1 MSARPVLMWF
11 RRDLRL
17 QDNTAL
23 NTALESGAPVL
34 PVFVLDPA
42 LLRGERFSSRRLAFM
57 LEGLRALDADLQG
70 VGGRLVVLRGA
81 PHEAITAY
89 AREVNASAVYANA
102 DYSPYATA
110 RDERVSRALG
120 LPLILTPDELAHA
133 PGTIR
138 KQDGGLYTVFTPF
151 RRAWS
156 AVPYPAPH
164 TVQATG
170 RVLAA
175 DDAPPLPTLAEVLP
189 GVQARLPIAAG
200 SAPAQRRLAAFA
212 AGPLLEYANSRNRL
226 IADPFD
232 GGATLLGAP
241 EGTSYLSPYI
251 RFGMLSVRE
260 CLAAADA
267 ARAGARTATAQQS
280 VDAWVSELAWR
291 EFYAH
296 ILHFHPRVLDVS
308 YRAEFERVDWRTDDD
323 ALSRWREGHTGYPVV
338 DAAMRQMN
346 TLGWMHNRA
355 RMIVASFLTKHLL
368 IHWREGDIAF
378 MQQLLDGDLASNNGG
393 WQWSAGTGTDAQPYF
408 RVFNPTAQGEQY
420 DPDGA
425 YVRRWVPEL
434 RGLPAKVIHQPWQAA
449 FPPNSYPAPMVDHR
463 LARQRALDAFAEARA
478 Q

>member
-1 MSARPVLMWF
+1 MSVRPVLMWF

-23 NTALESGAPVL
+23 NAALESGSPVL

-42 LLRGERFSSRRLAFM
+42 LLRGERFSPRRLAFM
-57 LEGLRALDADLQG
+57 LEGLRALDADLQAA
-70 VGGRLVVLRGA
+70 GGRLVVLRGA
-81 PHEAITAY
+81 PHEALTAY
-89 AREVNASAVYANA
+89 AREMDASAVYANA

-110 RDERVSRALG
+110 RDERVVRALG
-120 LPLILTPDELAHA
+120 LPLMLTPDELAHA

-156 AVPYPAPH
+156 AVPVPVPR
-164 TVQATG
+164 TVQVSG
-170 RVLAA
+170 RLLSVTA
-175 DDAPPLPTLAEVLP
+175 APPPTLEDVLP
-189 GVQARLPIAAG
+189 GARVQLPIAAG

-212 AGPLLEYANSRNRL
+212 AGPLLEYANARNRL

-232 GGATLLGAP
+232 GSATLLGAP

-260 CLAAADA
+260 CLAAADV
-267 ARAGARTATAQQS
+267 ARASARTAAAQQS

-308 YRAEFERVDWRTDDD
+308 YRPEFERVAWLADDE
-323 ALSRWREGHTGYPVV
+323 ALARWREGQTGYPVV

-346 TLGWMHNRA
+346 ALGWMHNRG

-408 RVFNPTAQGEQY
+408 RVFNPTAQGVQY

-449 FPPNSYPAPMVDHR
+449 VQPSGYPAPMVDHR

-478 Q
+478 R